1 VSRRL
6 RRRLWIALGV
16 FVFLAIS
23 FELARWLSLENVE
36 RQKIT
41 KLLVAEASGSRSA
54 ILSQLHDCT
63 PICQANVRYDA
74 AHLKRPGQ
82 ILILAYQSPTAYAL
96 TSRSGL
102 TRVAWK
108 STRGKLPVV
117 QCVTVSRRGNV
128 ISGLSITL
136 LRVSRPL
143 YPTTADC

>member
-6 RRRLWIALGV
+6 RRRLWIALAV
-16 FVFLAIS
+16 VVFLAIS
-23 FELARWLSLENVE
+23 FELARWLSLENIE

-41 KLLVAEASGSRSA
+41 ALLAAEAHGNRSA
-54 ILSQLHDCT
+54 MLADLHDCT
-63 PICQANVRYDA
+63 PICQANVRFDA

-82 ILILAYQSPTAYAL
+82 VQILAYLSPTAYAL

-108 STRGKLPVV
+108 SSRGKLPVV

-128 ISGLSITL
+128 VSGLSITL